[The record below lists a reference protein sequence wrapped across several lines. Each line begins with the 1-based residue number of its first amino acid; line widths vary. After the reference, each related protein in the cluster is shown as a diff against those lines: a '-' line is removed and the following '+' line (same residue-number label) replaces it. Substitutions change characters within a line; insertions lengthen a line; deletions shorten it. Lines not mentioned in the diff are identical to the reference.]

1 MDSTINITLKQNK
14 NMDFLDEKINEY
26 AEQHTTAQSEVLANL
41 ERETHIKILRPR
53 MLSGHLQGK
62 FLEMIVKMIRPK
74 EVLEIGTYTG
84 YSAICM
90 ANALSA
96 DACIHTID
104 INAEL
109 EDFAKSHF
117 QKADVEHQIEFYIGN
132 ALDIIPKLDV
142 VFDLVFIDADKVNYK
157 KYFDMVLPKMHKGGF
172 IIADNVLWSGKVLK
186 AAKAKD
192 PETKAIQEFNDYIHA
207 CDKVKNMLLPLRD
220 GLMIIEVL

>member
-157 KYFDMVLPKMHKGGF
+157 KYFDMVLPKMRKGGF
-172 IIADNVLWSGKVLK
+172 IIADNVLWSGKVLE

-192 PETKAIQEFNDYIHA
+192 PETKAIQEFNDYVHA

>member
-157 KYFDMVLPKMHKGGF
+157 KYFDMVLPKMSNGGF
-172 IIADNVLWSGKVLK
+172 IIADNVLWSGKVLE

-192 PETKAIQEFNDYIHA
+192 PETKAIQEFNDYVHA

>member
-1 MDSTINITLKQNK
+1 MDIRVSIRLKQII
-14 NMDFLDEKINEY
+14 NMDFLDENINEY
-26 AEQHTTAQSEVLANL
+26 AEQHTSAQSDVLSNL
-41 ERETHIKILRPR
+41 ERETHLKVLRPR

-62 FLEMIVKMIRPK
+62 FLEMIVKMLRPK
-74 EVLEIGTYTG
+74 EILEIGTYTG

-90 ANALSA
+90 ANALAA

-109 EDFAKSHF
+109 EDFAKSYF
-117 QKADVEHQIEFYIGN
+117 QKAKVENQIEFHIRN
-132 ALDIIPKLDV
+132 ALDIIPNLDL

-157 KYFDMVLPKMHKGGF
+157 KYFDMVLPKMRKGGF

-186 AAKAKD
+186 VAKAKD

-207 CDKVKNMLLPLRD
+207 CDKVENMLLPLRD

>member
-1 MDSTINITLKQNK
+1 MGIKVK
-14 NMDFLDEKINEY
+14 NAKPHRAMDFLDDKINEY
-26 AEQHTTAQSEVLANL
+26 SEQHTTAQSQALADL
-41 ERETHIKILRPR
+41 ERETHLKVLRPR

-62 FLEMIVKMIRPK
+62 FLEMVVKMMQPK

-90 ANALSA
+90 ANGLSA

-117 QKADVEHQIEFYIGN
+117 QKADVEHQIEFHVGN

-142 VFDLVFIDADKVNYK
+142 VFDLVFIDADKINYK
-157 KYFDMVLPKMHKGGF
+157 KYFDMVLPKMRKGGF
-172 IIADNVLWSGKVLK
+172 IIADNVLWSGKVLEP
-186 AAKAKD
+186 AKAKD
-192 PETKAIQEFNDYIHA
+192 PETKAIQEFNDYVHT
-207 CDKVKNMLLPLRD
+207 CTKVENMLLPLRD